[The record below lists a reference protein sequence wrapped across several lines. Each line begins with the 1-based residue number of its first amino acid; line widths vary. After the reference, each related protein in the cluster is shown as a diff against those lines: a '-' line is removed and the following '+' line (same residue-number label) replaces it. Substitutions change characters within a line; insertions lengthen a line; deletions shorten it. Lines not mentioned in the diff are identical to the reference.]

1 MEKFYLGF
9 SLGFNASAT
18 LISTEEGIVAA
29 ISQERLNGQKNTKEF
44 PIEAMLKVLE
54 IAGVKEVNGISYSHY
69 QELTNE
75 EVHKYISET
84 YRGYLKD
91 NIEKDLDLSFI
102 YKILM
107 DNGINCSDVKEVIR
121 VEHHLAH
128 ALSTIGVYGE
138 KENSVIVTS
147 DGFGDG
153 LSATISKID
162 KKEVERVSEAKL
174 ADSVALIYQFTT
186 GSIGF
191 TEHKHEGKVT
201 SLAALGQPLYVDSF
215 FDYFKDEK
223 DFSKS
228 NGQLL
233 NDDLLL
239 ELNDEEKQQA
249 EKSRIVDF
257 DKFLQLKKTIYKM
270 VTGLLNDGAK
280 REDIAASVQEFAELK
295 TTDWIFG
302 TLENYEKFDSIL
314 LAGGLFANIKIN
326 QKINKLNKGYDKFS
340 NILVVPTMGDE
351 GISVGSAL
359 YNLIND
365 GYDIPKMNSYKNILS
380 GTPIVNDEQLES
392 TDEYSVKHLNDE
404 ELTDL
409 LLKALVDGK
418 LIALCRG
425 RMEFGAR
432 ALSNR
437 SIIFDSSN
445 AEIGD
450 RLGDKLGRDYFLP
463 YGPILRNTSIDA
475 LLEDAEITR
484 ETMKFM
490 NIAFNGKQEFLDN
503 YPTAFHVDLTVSPQV
518 IYEEDNKF
526 LFNLLEKY
534 EDKTGLKTLVNTS
547 FNPHGET
554 TPATYKEAISH
565 WKKIGTDI
573 LVLENFVLTK
583 KGMEKYAY

>member
-18 LISTEEGIVAA
+18 LMSTEKGILAA
-29 ISQERLNGQKNTKEF
+29 ISQERLNSQKNTKEF

-54 IAGVKEVNGISYSHY
+54 IADVQEVHGISYSHY

-75 EVHKYISET
+75 EVRKYISET

-91 NIEKDLDLSFI
+91 DIEKDLDLSFI
-102 YKILM
+102 YRALM
-107 DNGINCSDVKEVIR
+107 DNGIDCSAVKEVIR

-128 ALSTIGVYGE
+128 TLSTIGVYGE
-138 KENSVIVTS
+138 KDNSIVVTS

-153 LSATISKID
+153 LSATICKVD
-162 KKEVERVSEAKL
+162 KKEVERLSEVKL

-201 SLAALGQPLYVDSF
+201 SLAALGQPLYTGSF
-215 FDYFKDEK
+215 FNYFKEEE

-233 NDDLLL
+233 NEDLLL

-295 TTDWIFG
+295 TTEWIFG
-302 TLENYEKFDSIL
+302 TLENYEDFDSIL

-326 QKINKLNKGYDKFS
+326 QKINKLNKEYNKFN
-340 NILVVPTMGDE
+340 NILVVPVMGDE
-351 GISVGSAL
+351 GTSVGSAL
-359 YNLIND
+359 YNVIYD
-365 GYDIPKMNSYKNILS
+365 GHDIPKMNSYKNILS
-380 GTPIVNDEQLES
+380 GTPIVNIDPVDEQLES
-392 TDEYSVKHLNDE
+392 TDKYLVEYLSDQ

-445 AEIGD
+445 AETGD
-450 RLGDKLGRDYFLP
+450 RLGDNLGRDYFMP
-463 YGPILRNTSIDA
+463 YGPVLRNTSIDA

-490 NIAFNGKQEFLDN
+490 NIAFDAKQEFLDN
-503 YPTAFHVDLTVSPQV
+503 YPTAFHVDKTVSPQV

-526 LFNLLEKY
+526 LFDLLEKY
-534 EDKTGLKTLVNTS
+534 EDQTGLKTLVNTS
-547 FNPHGET
+547 FNPHGEPM
-554 TPATYKEAISH
+554 PATYKEAISH
-565 WKKIGTDI
+565 WEKIGTDI

-583 KGMEKYAY
+583 KG

>member
-9 SLGFNASAT
+9 SLGFNSSAT
-18 LISTEEGIVAA
+18 LVSTKRGILAA
-29 ISQERLNGQKNTKEF
+29 ISQERLNAQKNTKEI
-44 PIEAMLKVLE
+44 PVEAMLKVLE
-54 IAGVKEVNGISYSHY
+54 IAGVKKLDGIAYSHY

-75 EVHKYISET
+75 ELHRYISEQ
-84 YRGYLKD
+84 YRGYLEED
-91 NIEKDLDLSFI
+91 VEKDLDLSFI
-102 YKILM
+102 NNILM
-107 DNGINCSDVKEVIR
+107 DNGVDCDNVKEVIR
-121 VEHHLAH
+121 VDHHLAH

-153 LSATISKID
+153 LSATINKVN
-162 KKEVERVSEAKL
+162 KKVVERVSEAKL

-186 GSIGF
+186 GAIGF

-201 SLAALGQPLYVDSF
+201 SLAAYGEPLYTNLF
-215 FDYFKDEK
+215 FDFFKDEK
-223 DFSKS
+223 DLSKS

-233 NDDLLL
+233 NEDLLL
-239 ELNDEEKQQA
+239 ELNDEEKQQV
-249 EKSRIVDF
+249 EKSRIIDF
-257 DKFLQLKKTIYKM
+257 DKFLQLKKTVYKM
-270 VTGLLNDGAK
+270 VTDLLNDGAK
-280 REDIAASVQEFAELK
+280 KEDIAASVQEFAELK
-295 TTDWIFG
+295 TTNWIFK

-326 QKINKLNKGYDKFS
+326 QKINKLNKVFDKFD
-340 NILVVPTMGDE
+340 NILVVPVMGDE
-351 GISVGSAL
+351 GTSVGSAL
-359 YNLIND
+359 QNLIND
-365 GYDIPKMNSYKNILS
+365 GHDIPKMNSYKNILS
-380 GTPIVNDEQLES
+380 GTPIVNDEQLED
-392 TDEYSVKHLNDE
+392 TDEYSVKHLNDQ
-404 ELTDL
+404 ELTDFL
-409 LLKALVDGK
+409 LDALVDGK

-445 AEIGD
+445 VETGD
-450 RLGDKLGRDYFLP
+450 RLGEELGRDYFMP
-463 YGPILRNTSIDA
+463 YGPVLRNTSIDD
-475 LLEDAEITR
+475 LLNDAEITR

-490 NIAFNGKQEFLDN
+490 NIAFDGKQEFLDN

-534 EDKTGLKTLVNTS
+534 EDQTGLKTLVNTS
-547 FNPHGET
+547 FNPHGEPM
-554 TPATYKEAISH
+554 PATYKEAISH
-565 WKKIGTDI
+565 WQKIGTDI

-583 KGMEKYAY
+583 KG